1 MSILILYFFV
11 IEYCNE
17 LLYIL
22 IQEVKMVEKELLTQ
36 NEVAMILGIRR
47 ETFWRLQ
54 KEESFPKPIMILSQ
68 KKWKRSEIDEY
79 LEKTREK

>member
-1 MSILILYFFV
+1 MNKEILNIKEVCEYLSITRTTL
-11 IEYCNE
+11 
-17 LLYIL
+17 
-22 IQEVKMVEKELLTQ
+22 
-36 NEVAMILGIRR
+36 
-47 ETFWRLQ
+47 WRLE